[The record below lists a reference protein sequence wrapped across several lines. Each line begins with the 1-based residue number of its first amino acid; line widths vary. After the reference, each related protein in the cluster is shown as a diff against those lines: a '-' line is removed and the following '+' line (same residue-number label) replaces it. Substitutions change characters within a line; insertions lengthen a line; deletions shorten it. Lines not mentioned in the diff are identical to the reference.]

1 MNRWLEVPP
10 SIAIPAAIA
19 LLVELFFY
27 FTQPRKHWPQWF
39 LIVSCL
45 APYLIYSIPGGVFD
59 WRAALIIP
67 AAIAFPLFWFRR
79 LPPSRWTDVGFV
91 LLMAAPLV
99 LKLMGPVYARP
110 HERVQM
116 EVLGH
121 LAWIRTGITAILRDR
136 KQDGIGFGFWP
147 KAAEWR
153 TGAIAYAAFVPAGFG
168 LGILVRFVEFRW
180 PVQDWWIVA
189 LTAVAT
195 FLGILWVVALSEE
208 LFFRGLLQ
216 QWIEEWTGTAWAGLL
231 LASLAFGAVHLGFR
245 VFPNWRF
252 ALLAAVAGVFY
263 GIAFRK
269 GGGIRAAMVAHALV
283 VTTWKVLFR

>member
-10 SIAIPAAIA
+10 AIAIPAAIA

-27 FTQPRKHWPQWF
+27 FTQPRKRWPQWF
-39 LIVSCL
+39 LIASSV

-59 WRAALIIP
+59 WRSALIIP
-67 AAIAFPLFWFRR
+67 AAIAVPLFWFR

-99 LKLMGPVYARP
+99 FKLIAPVYARP
-110 HERVQM
+110 HERVQL

-121 LAWIRTGITAILRDR
+121 LAWIRAGVTAILRDR
-136 KQDGIGFGFWP
+136 QQAGIGFGFWP

-153 TGAIAYAAFVPAGFG
+153 TGAIVYAAFVPAGFG
-168 LGILVRFVEFRW
+168 LGMLVGFVEFRW

-195 FLGILWVVALSEE
+195 FLGVLWVVALSEE

-245 VFPNWRF
+245 AFPNWRF

-269 GGGIRAAMVAHALV
+269 SGGIRAAMVAHALV